1 MLYMNTQLT
10 QSAKDSLYE
19 DTKYLIDTIYYIS
32 NGKVLHAA
40 LIALLEEMNL
50 KNKSTAQI
58 KSDITALIK
67 AGFLKK
73 KQVLSTNA
81 NILILT
87 AFPISKL
94 EGKPSRDVSE
104 IPTSKKAILES
115 ICRIEFIINTLHEYR
130 LKQKTS
136 EPLLV
141 YLKLHML
148 HTPLI
153 HLKECILD
161 LDLCIQF
168 PYSSFLSRFP

>member
-73 KQVLSTNA
+73 KQVLC
-81 NILILT
+81 
-87 AFPISKL
+87 
-94 EGKPSRDVSE
+94 
-104 IPTSKKAILES
+104 
-115 ICRIEFIINTLHEYR
+115 IC
-130 LKQKTS
+130 
-136 EPLLV
+136 P
-141 YLKLHML
+141 
-148 HTPLI
+148 
-153 HLKECILD
+153 
-161 LDLCIQF
+161 
-168 PYSSFLSRFP
+168 

>member
-1 MLYMNTQLT
+1 MNTQLT

-87 AFPISKL
+87 AFP
-94 EGKPSRDVSE
+94 
-104 IPTSKKAILES
+104 
-115 ICRIEFIINTLHEYR
+115 
-130 LKQKTS
+130 LKIRRKT
-136 EPLLV
+136 
-141 YLKLHML
+141 
-148 HTPLI
+148 
-153 HLKECILD
+153 
-161 LDLCIQF
+161 F
-168 PYSSFLSRFP
+168 P